1 MAFKADLTVT
11 KGLARALQFTWN
23 ADGVPVNL
31 TGCTAKL
38 QAKVG
43 GAGAALFTLTTGA
56 GITLGGALGTI
67 ALAFSAAQTGLA
79 TLDQA
84 RYDLVI
90 TYANGTQE
98 VLMEGVISVKPT
110 ITDIP

>member
-11 KGLARALQFTWN
+11 KGLAPRMQFTWN

-43 GAGAALFTLTTGA
+43 GAGAALFTLTTRRG

-67 ALAFSAAQTGLA
+67 AWRSPRRRPASLPWTRRGMTWSSPTRTG
-79 TLDQA
+79 
-84 RYDLVI
+84 RRK
-90 TYANGTQE
+90 
-98 VLMEGVISVKPT
+98 S
-110 ITDIP
+110 